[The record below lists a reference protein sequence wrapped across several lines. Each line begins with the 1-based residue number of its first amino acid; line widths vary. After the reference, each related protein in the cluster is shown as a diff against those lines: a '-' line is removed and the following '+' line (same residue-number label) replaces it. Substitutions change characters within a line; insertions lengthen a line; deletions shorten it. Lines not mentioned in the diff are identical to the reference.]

1 LLVWFE
7 GYIAIAKL
15 LLERAV
21 ILDGERTQTQHLRYL
36 KAIEA

>member
-7 GYIAIAKL
+7 GDIAIAKL

-21 ILDGERTQTQHLRYL
+21 ILDGERR
-36 KAIEA
+36 